1 MNNIKVKEKKG
12 SFIKNLSV
20 SKKLIVGFGIVLV
33 LMLLST
39 VLSLYSINKIGQ
51 QITLYSKYTVPN
63 AEHIRNMQVNMQD
76 ILHTLLE
83 AITSDDVQISKL
95 ALDKAGDLGKEV
107 VSELEAYKNNQRNND
122 RDADI
127 EKAKAV
133 IAEAASARAEINELI
148 LNHSSSS
155 LEKALDLYQDE
166 YKPRIDQSMQIMLQF
181 STADKER
188 AAQQSIDA
196 ETASTLALVLLIIFF
211 VISVV
216 LTIIVIFTITKS
228 ILYPVNEIVSAYN
241 EISKGNMNTE
251 INYESQDELGQ
262 MATLIQKTNTLQ
274 STIIGDVI
282 EKFTKISQ
290 GDFRLQVDLDYP
302 GDFAVLKQTI
312 KSTVSTLNR
321 TMQIINN
328 AAEQVNT
335 GASQVSSG
343 AQALAVGSTEQAA
356 SIEELSAAVMKIA
369 EQASENSENVKTAS
383 NYVDEAGAG
392 VIAVNDHMK
401 QLTEA
406 MTDIGSS
413 ANEIA
418 NITKVIE
425 DIAFQTNILALNA
438 AIEAARAG
446 SAGKGFAIVADEVR
460 NLAAKSA
467 EAAKQTGNLIQ
478 NSVDTVS
485 RGTQITEQT
494 AQILQD
500 VGINTQKVTESF
512 FKIEQAS
519 ADQAVS
525 IEHIKI
531 GLSQVSSV
539 VQTNAATAEENSAT
553 SEEMSAQAVTL
564 REEVERFKLNTEKY
578 DILAY

>member
-1 MNNIKVKEKKG
+1 MNNTKVKEKKG

-39 VLSLYSINKIGQ
+39 VLSLYSINKIGH
-51 QITLYSKYTVPN
+51 QINLYSKYTVPN
-63 AEHIRNMQVNMQD
+63 AEHIRNIQVNMQD

-83 AITSDDVQISKL
+83 AITADDAQSSKL
-95 ALDKAGDLGKEV
+95 ALDKAGDSGKEV
-107 VSELEAYKNNQRNND
+107 VSELEAYKNNQRNRD

-133 IAEAASARAEINELI
+133 IAEAASARAEINELV
-148 LNHSSSS
+148 LNRSSAS

-181 STADKER
+181 SAIDKER

-196 ETASTLALVLLIIFF
+196 KTASTLALVLLIIFI

-216 LTIIVIFTITKS
+216 LTIIVIIAITKS

-241 EISKGNMNTE
+241 EISKGSMNTE
-251 INYESQDELGQ
+251 INYESRDELGQ
-262 MATLIQKTNTLQ
+262 MATLIQKTNKLQ

-290 GDFRLQVDLDYP
+290 GDFRLRVDLDYP

-312 KSTVSTLNR
+312 ESTVATLNR

-401 QLTEA
+401 QLTGA
-406 MTDIGSS
+406 MMDIGSS

-519 ADQAVS
+519 ADQAIS

-564 REEVERFKLNTEKY
+564 REEVERFKLDTEEY
-578 DILAY
+578 NISAY